1 MDKETDTRMHSL
13 TRRILLSL
21 LGTMVLAFSAQAQV
35 SRIAPKM
42 LKEMLDTKSDLVIID
57 VRTLEEY
64 KEGHI
69 GGALLLPYDQINAAS
84 VAKAIGGDKN
94 RTVIVYCR
102 SGRRSEIAAQSLTS
116 LGYKKVFD
124 LGAISVWPYG
134 IQKGPPPAP

>member
-1 MDKETDTRMHSL
+1 
-13 TRRILLSL
+13 
-21 LGTMVLAFSAQAQV
+21 MVLAFSAQAQV

-42 LKEMLDTKSDLVIID
+42 LKEMLDAKSDLVIID

-124 LGAISVWPYG
+124 LGANSVWPYG
-134 IQKGPPPAP
+134 IHKGPPPAP